1 MAKKESTKKSVQ
13 KLADELG
20 VSKQTI
26 KNKRKK
32 LGISGKGMSKK
43 ETEEVK
49 KAVTQNTKL
58 KAENKKKVAKLKK
71 ANKVFKPKLRR
82 IDKSDT
88 SSLLSLLA
96 DSKERYVKNEE
107 IIQRL
112 QYEIDQQDTLMNGN
126 INGTVSSAPQLAT
139 LEKFIKSN
147 IALRNQILELES
159 MLGRSAE
166 NEESD
171 PFN

>member
-82 IDKSDT
+82 ID
-88 SSLLSLLA
+88 
-96 DSKERYVKNEE
+96 
-107 IIQRL
+107 
-112 QYEIDQQDTLMNGN
+112 
-126 INGTVSSAPQLAT
+126 
-139 LEKFIKSN
+139 
-147 IALRNQILELES
+147 
-159 MLGRSAE
+159 
-166 NEESD
+166 
-171 PFN
+171 